1 MAQEVAMWQ
10 RLRWIISVL
19 AAVGVLLRLARI
31 VLAPEPPALPFDPI
45 AYDRQRVRLE
55 GAMTSLDSTVSR
67 RGNPYHF
74 FVLDTGRGS
83 VVVFKFGSPTCG
95 EGRRA
100 TVEGVFHHVYQ
111 RGDRTFTNEID
122 ADSISCE

>member
-1 MAQEVAMWQ
+1 MPKVTMWP
-10 RLRWIISVL
+10 RLRWIISML
-19 AAVGVLLRLARI
+19 AVVAALLRLARM
-31 VLAPEPPALPFDPI
+31 VLVSESPPLPFDPI

-55 GAMTSLDSTVSR
+55 GAVTSLDSTVSR

-74 FVLDTGRGS
+74 FVLDTGRGA
-83 VVVFKFGSPTCG
+83 VVVFKFGAPTCG

-122 ADSISCE
+122 AESVSCE

>member
-1 MAQEVAMWQ
+1 MW
-10 RLRWIISVL
+10 RHLRWIISVL
-19 AAVGVLLRLARI
+19 AVAGTFLRLARL
-31 VLAPEPPALPFDPI
+31 VLVPTSTPLPFDPI

-55 GAMTSLDSTVSR
+55 GAVTRLDSTISR
-67 RGNPYHF
+67 RGNPYYF

-122 ADSISCE
+122 AESVSCE

>member
-1 MAQEVAMWQ
+1 MWQ

-19 AAVGVLLRLARI
+19 AVVGAFLRLARMFL
-31 VLAPEPPALPFDPI
+31 VPAPSALPFDPI

-55 GAMTSLDSTVSR
+55 GAVTSLDSTISR
-67 RGNPYHF
+67 RGNPYYF

-95 EGRRA
+95 EGRRV
-100 TVEGVFHHVYQ
+100 TVDGVFRHVSQ

-122 ADSISCE
+122 AESVRCE

>member
-1 MAQEVAMWQ
+1 MWQ

-19 AAVGVLLRLARI
+19 AVVGAFLRLARMFL
-31 VLAPEPPALPFDPI
+31 VPAAPALPFDPI

-55 GAMTSLDSTVSR
+55 GAVTS
-67 RGNPYHF
+67 
-74 FVLDTGRGS
+74 LDTGRGS

-95 EGRRA
+95 EGRRV
-100 TVEGVFHHVYQ
+100 TVDGVFHHVSQ

-122 ADSISCE
+122 AESVKCE